1 MSECW
6 FEQSSG
12 PRCVN
17 DYTGHKCPQTKVN
30 DPVIEYRG
38 KTVIVD
44 RALLEAVMDYA
55 RTEAN
60 QRLGSG
66 LYNEPDAEREYV
78 QLIRD
83 TALKIA
89 NLVEF

>member
-1 MSECW
+1 MS
-6 FEQSSG
+6 
-12 PRCVN
+12 
-17 DYTGHKCPQTKVN
+17 
-30 DPVIEYRG
+30 IEIKDARVVSELNVPIILYRG
-38 KTVIVD
+38 KAVLVD

-83 TALKIA
+83 TALDIA